1 MGIYNVGGT
10 LYNRYITPQ
19 EKEEIMSRER
29 ELGTIVHTLEPI
41 ATLALIRSKLGNPD
55 ADIRPE
61 PMVVVNGKN
70 GLATVITEGVGWF
83 ADKNGGIPINFY
95 AKNGYGSGGYV
106 DVSEEELRGVIS
118 AETIDLAEHIRTFG
132 DRLETN
138 FYIWQQYAKGYDQTI
153 MSVATATI
161 EA

>member
-1 MGIYNVGGT
+1 
-10 LYNRYITPQ
+10 
-19 EKEEIMSRER
+19 MSRER
-29 ELGTIVHTLEPI
+29 ELGTIVHTLDPI
-41 ATLALIRSKLGNPD
+41 ATLALIRKKLDKPD
-55 ADIRPE
+55 ADVTPDA
-61 PMVVVNGKN
+61 MVVVNGEK

-83 ADKNGGIPINFY
+83 ADANGGIPINFWSG
-95 AKNGYGSGGYV
+95 NYGSGGYV
-106 DVSEEELRGVIS
+106 DVTEEELRGVIS
-118 AETIDLAEHIRTFG
+118 ANTIDLADHIRTFG

>member
-1 MGIYNVGGT
+1 
-10 LYNRYITPQ
+10 
-19 EKEEIMSRER
+19 MSRER
-29 ELGTIVHTLEPI
+29 ELGTIVHTLDEN
-41 ATLALIRSKLGNPD
+41 ATLALIRNKLGNPD
-55 ADIRPE
+55 ADIYPE

-83 ADKNGGIPINFY
+83 ADKDGGIPINFY
-95 AKNGYGSGGYV
+95 ARNGYGSGGYV
-106 DVSEEELRGVIS
+106 DVTEEELCGVIS
-118 AETIDLAEHIRTFG
+118 DKTIDLADHIRTFG